1 MFGSLKLYSLI
12 TSPFGACTLSQ
23 AGIVSVDYK
32 PTQQIAIG
40 YPTRSRGGEGK
51 PPDPP
56 EASVPALGAS

>member
-12 TSPFGACTLSQ
+12 TSPFGGMYTKPSGYCQRGLQ
-23 AGIVSVDYK
+23 

-51 PPDPP
+51 QPDPP